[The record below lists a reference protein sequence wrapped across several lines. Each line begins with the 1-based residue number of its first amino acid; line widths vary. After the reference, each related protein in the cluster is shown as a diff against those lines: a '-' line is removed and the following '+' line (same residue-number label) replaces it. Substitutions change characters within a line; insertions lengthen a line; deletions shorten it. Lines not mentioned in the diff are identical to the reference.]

1 MELKS
6 HYWSIG
12 TLVAMAGVCA
22 VVVGM
27 ALGTAH
33 DGTVIASVIFNG
45 GIFTLVL
52 TLGIA
57 AMSLR
62 VDLRQPSLLAGLV
75 GASTGMYM
83 GFWTVY
89 LPILS
94 LVALAG
100 AAMATRHQRASIVL
114 MLVPAV
120 MGWMASP
127 AHYSIPARILIGAS
141 LLLAVVLVRSR
152 FAGDRYGLETGRGY
166 ELPRDIG
173 LRARRLRSSQSMRKL

>member
-1 MELKS
+1 MELKG

-12 TLVAMAGVCA
+12 ILVAMAGVCA

-27 ALGTAH
+27 ALGAAH
-33 DGTVIASVIFNG
+33 EGSRVASVIFNG

-52 TLGIA
+52 TLGVA

-75 GASTGMYM
+75 GASTGIYM
-83 GFWTVY
+83 GFWTVF

-94 LVALAG
+94 VVALTG
-100 AAMATRHQRASIVL
+100 AAMATRHQRASIAL

-120 MGWMASP
+120 MGWLASP

-141 LLLAVVLVRSR
+141 LLLAVALVWSRLPGGRSS
-152 FAGDRYGLETGRGY
+152 LETTRPMDSL
-166 ELPRDIG
+166 EISD
-173 LRARRLRSSQSMRKL
+173 

>member
-6 HYWSIG
+6 HLWSIG
-12 TLVAMAGVCA
+12 ILVAMAGVCA

-27 ALGTAH
+27 ALGAAQ
-33 DGTVIASVIFNG
+33 DGTGIASVIFNG

-52 TLGIA
+52 TLGVA

-75 GASTGMYM
+75 GASTGIYM
-83 GFWTVY
+83 GFWTVF

-94 LVALAG
+94 VVALTG

-114 MLVPAV
+114 MLVPGI
-120 MGWMASP
+120 MGWLASP
-127 AHYSIPARILIGAS
+127 AHYSIPARIMIGAS
-141 LLLAVVLVRSR
+141 LLLAVALLWSR
-152 FAGDRYGLETGRGY
+152 FAGDRSSLKTGREMNSLETS
-166 ELPRDIG
+166 D
-173 LRARRLRSSQSMRKL
+173 